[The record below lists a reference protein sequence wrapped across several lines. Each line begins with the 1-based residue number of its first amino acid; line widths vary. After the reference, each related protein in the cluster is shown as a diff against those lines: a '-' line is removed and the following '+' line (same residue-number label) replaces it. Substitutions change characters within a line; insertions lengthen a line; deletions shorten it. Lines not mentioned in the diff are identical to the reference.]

1 MTLAYSLQ
9 EGLAGLQRAKFASF
23 ASTSAIVVALTLI
36 GVFALMGYHV
46 ERVTSW
52 LRQEASEIEVF
63 LTDRGEQLAPILQER
78 ITQQTGIASVEYISR
93 EQAAEIFIQEFG
105 QEGDMFV
112 QDPAPFLPPSFKIN
126 VEPSHANVDSIAVL
140 SAWFH
145 GLRGVDDVIYNQQ
158 VMAQIQQHLP
168 FVTILALLIGLL
180 VVLASLFLVGN
191 TIRLTIYAR
200 RLLIRTMKLVGATDA
215 FIRRPFVIEG
225 MLQGLVGGIVACIAV
240 WILHRI
246 VVTLIPISDLR
257 SWPGGTPLVS
267 IVLLLLIG
275 LLLGWLGSYIATQ
288 RFLKNVQIH

>member
-1 MTLAYSLQ
+1 MSFAYSFQ
-9 EGLAGLQRAKFASF
+9 EGMAGLKRAKFASV
-23 ASTSAIVVALTLI
+23 ASTSAIMVALTLI

-78 ITQQTGIASVEYISR
+78 ITQHAGIASVEYISR
-93 EQAAEIFIQEFG
+93 EQAAEIFLREFG
-105 QEGDMFV
+105 QDGDMFV
-112 QDPAPFLPPSFKIN
+112 EDPAPFLPPSFK
-126 VEPSHANVDSIAVL
+126 VHVDPTYANVDSIGVL
-140 SAWFH
+140 STWFL
-145 GLRGVDDVIYNQQ
+145 GLRGVDDVIFNQQ

-180 VVLASLFLVGN
+180 VVLASLFLVAN

-225 MLQGLVGGIVACIAV
+225 MLQGLLGGIVASIMV
-240 WILHRI
+240 WVLHRL
-246 VVTLIPISDLR
+246 VVTLIPMSDLK
-257 SWPGGTPLVS
+257 SWPGGTPIIG

-288 RFLKNVQIH
+288 RFIKNVQLH